1 MHHSFTQ
8 LPKSEA
14 EILVT
19 IPFGEFEPHVKRAA
33 VVISEETDMEG
44 FRRGK
49 APYDVVKTKIGESR
63 IYERAADI
71 AIRKTYPDILRKL
84 LAEQPLLAGNPPIG
98 TPEITVTKLAPG
110 NELQYKAKIAFLPLV
125 ELPDYRTITPR
136 IAKEKK
142 EVAVTEDE
150 VDKSIAWIRESRM
163 TRTPVERP
171 AAHGDAVEIDFDIRH
186 GGVKIEGGE
195 SKNHPLVIGK
205 GRFLPG
211 VEEQLIGMHIG
222 EEREFSVTMP
232 EEWHQKNFASK
243 ALDIKAVM
251 RRIEEA
257 ILPELTESFIKTLGT
272 FESVE
277 ALKQSIR
284 DGILQEKKEKEK
296 QRVRIL
302 IIEAIAKESK
312 AEVPVV
318 LITAEIEKMFN
329 ELKSGVQEMG
339 MQWEDYLVHVKKNM
353 EDLRKE
359 WQEEAEKRVLIA
371 LILREIAKREKIE
384 PEKEKIEER
393 ANQYLMQ
400 YGSTDEAHKA
410 IDPKDLYDYMKGIMR
425 NEQVFEFLEK
435 MG

>member
-1 MHHSFTQ
+1 MRHTFTQ

-14 EILVT
+14 EIAVI
-19 IPFGEFEPHVKRAA
+19 IPFEEFEPHVKRAA
-33 VVISEETDMEG
+33 VVISEETDLEG

-49 APYDVVKTKIGESR
+49 APYDVVKARIGEAR

-71 AIRKTYPDILRKL
+71 AIRKTYPDVLRKL
-84 LAEQPLLAGNPPIG
+84 LAAEPLLADNPPIG
-98 TPEITVTKLAPG
+98 APEITVTKLAPG
-110 NELQYKAKIAFLPLV
+110 NELQYKAKIAFLPLIK
-125 ELPDYRTITPR
+125 LPDYRPITAR
-136 IAKEKK
+136 IAKEKQ

-163 TRTPVERP
+163 TRAPVERP
-171 AAHGDAVEIDFDIRH
+171 AAHGDAVEIDFEIRH

-211 VEEQLIGMHIG
+211 VEEQLVGMHIG

-232 EEWHQKNFASK
+232 EDWHQKPFAGK

-251 RRIEEA
+251 RRVEEA
-257 ILPELTESFIKTLGT
+257 ILPELNEDFIKTLGT
-272 FESVE
+272 FPSVE
-277 ALKQSIR
+277 ALRQSVR

-302 IIEAIAKESK
+302 IIEAIAKGSH
-312 AEVPVV
+312 AEVPAV
-318 LITAEIEKMFN
+318 LIAAEIDKMFN
-329 ELKSGVQEMG
+329 ELKSGVEEMG
-339 MQWEDYLVHVKKNM
+339 MQWEDYLVHVKKNV
-353 EDLRKE
+353 EELRKE

-371 LILREIAKREKIE
+371 LILREIAKRERIE

-400 YGSTDEAHKA
+400 YNSADEAHKA
-410 IDPKDLYDYMKGIMR
+410 IDPKDLYDYTKGILR

-435 MG
+435 IA